1 MEATVLTR
9 PETPAPARLSPE
21 STRMFLE
28 AGQASAVAATQLT
41 ANARKIEALAER
53 LRANP
58 PRVVVTIA
66 RGSSDHAATFAR
78 YLIETKAGVL
88 TSSAGLS
95 VSSVYDAS
103 PNLEGAVVL
112 AISQSGKSPDLLAAV
127 KAAKAA
133 GAYAVALV
141 NVVDSPLA
149 ELADEVIPLHAGPEL
164 SVAATKSY
172 IAALVAITQLIAA
185 WTQDEELTKAL
196 ATLPT
201 ALAEAWALDWSPAVE
216 RLKLARNLYV
226 LGRGVGFGVALE
238 AALKF
243 KETCGLHAEAFS
255 AAEVLHGPMALVKD
269 GFPALVFAQNDE
281 SRASVDDM
289 AQGLRERGA
298 DVLLAGAGATNAG
311 ALPALASHPVLEP
324 ILMIQSFYRMA
335 NALSVARGYD
345 PDSPPHLNKVTETV

>member
-1 MEATVLTR
+1 MEATALTR
-9 PETPAPARLSPE
+9 PETPAPTGLSPE
-21 STRMFLE
+21 STRMFHE
-28 AGQASAVAATQLT
+28 AGEAASVAARQLT
-41 ANARKIEALAER
+41 ANRARIEVLAQR
-53 LRANP
+53 LRAKP
-58 PRVVVTIA
+58 PRVVVTCA

-78 YLIETKAGVL
+78 YLIETRAGVL

-103 PNLEGAVVL
+103 PNLDGALVL

-127 KAAKAA
+127 RSAKAA

-141 NVVDSPLA
+141 NVEDSPLA
-149 ELADEVIPLHAGPEL
+149 ELADAVIPLHAGPEL

-172 IAALVAITQLIAA
+172 IAALVAVTQLIAA
-185 WTQDEELTKAL
+185 WTADAELASAL
-196 ATLPT
+196 DGLPRQ
-201 ALAEAWALDWSPAVE
+201 LAEAWALDWSVAVE
-216 RLKLARNLYV
+216 RLQTACNLYV

-281 SRASVDDM
+281 SRASVDAM
-289 AQGLRERGA
+289 AADLRARGA
-298 DVLLAGAGATNAG
+298 EVLLAGSGEPSAGV
-311 ALPALASHPVLEP
+311 LPALSSHPVLEP

-335 NALSVARGYD
+335 NALSVARGYN